1 MPNMALAFFGGFGAA
16 VGIIIMVLLTGQ
28 TFGQR
33 CDRMFPSDPLAA
45 DRCVHQLNHG
55 IEP

>member
-1 MPNMALAFFGGFGAA
+1 VPNMALAFFGGFGAA